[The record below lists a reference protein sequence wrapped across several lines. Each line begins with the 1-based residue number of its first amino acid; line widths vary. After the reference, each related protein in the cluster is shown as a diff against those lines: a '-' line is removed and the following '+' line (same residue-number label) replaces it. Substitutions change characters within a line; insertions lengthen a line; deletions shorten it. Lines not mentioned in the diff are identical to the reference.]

1 MSCSINV
8 SGEEDRRWEYFFDG
22 DHKCQI
28 KSIIQI
34 KRQNGR
40 QTTTNMVVPKGLT
53 VVAITP
59 PDPLL
64 QACSHS
70 EEAEAEKDDQHR
82 FNFKVY

>member
-1 MSCSINV
+1 MSCSIKV

-28 KSIIQI
+28 KSVIHF
-34 KRQNGR
+34 KCQNGR
-40 QTTTNMVVPKGLT
+40 HTTNMVPKGLT
-53 VVAITP
+53 VVTITL

-70 EEAEAEKDDQHR
+70 EEAETEEEDQHR